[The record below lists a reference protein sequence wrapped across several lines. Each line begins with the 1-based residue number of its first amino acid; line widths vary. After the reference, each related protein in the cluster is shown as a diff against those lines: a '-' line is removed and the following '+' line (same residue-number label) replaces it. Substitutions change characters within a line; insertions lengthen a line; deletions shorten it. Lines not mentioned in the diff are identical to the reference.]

1 MEALRLK
8 TQHGKKNLRKP
19 PSTDLRPPYKCA
31 HTGTRT
37 CTEWQEGVP
46 GQTQSLLVSSPLL
59 TPHGLDLQLVL
70 SLVAVR
76 PRALGAL
83 LPWPALLLVMLD
95 LRKSDV
101 GWGE

>member
-1 MEALRLK
+1 M
-8 TQHGKKNLRKP
+8 
-19 PSTDLRPPYKCA
+19 
-31 HTGTRT
+31 
-37 CTEWQEGVP
+37 P

-101 GWGE
+101 GWGEWEARHSDPHWLGNLGRRV